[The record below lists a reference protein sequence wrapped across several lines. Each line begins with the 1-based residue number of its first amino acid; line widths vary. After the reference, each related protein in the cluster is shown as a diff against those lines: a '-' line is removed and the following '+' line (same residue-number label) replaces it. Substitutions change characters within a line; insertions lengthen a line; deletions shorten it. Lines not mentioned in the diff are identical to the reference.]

1 MKKKSLNVS
10 RDGEEGRLLAKEQET
25 KLALNFVL
33 EIVGSKRIKEVPSKF
48 LVKWYLNYK
57 ILYLAKSI
65 PIKN

>member
-48 LVKWYLNYK
+48 LVK
-57 ILYLAKSI
+57 
-65 PIKN
+65 